1 MSLNDASMSRR
12 RAVIVLVAAGLVIG
26 LGAGAPSAGGPAP
39 FFGERLFGGGRPEP
53 SLDFTYRGWTVRA
66 AAAARIQR
74 ADKTIRAIK
83 AQIDIVEQ
91 VGLKPEMLNTLRALP
106 IEADASA
113 GREVGRYSADRRVL
127 LRVKRLDA
135 KRPALLHALLLA
147 YIDRRMP
154 SGFANPEIG
163 RFRQQIIARRVWP
176 KTAIMLQNNGE
187 FFAVTASAYLY
198 GEITREPYT
207 RADLKK
213 TQPEYFRWLAKLFD
227 DGRPRA

>member
-1 MSLNDASMSRR
+1 MNRR
-12 RAVIVLVAAGLVIG
+12 LAFVALVAAGLCLGDLG
-26 LGAGAPSAGGPAP
+26 LGGLASASPAGLFGAP
-39 FFGERLFGGGRPEP
+39 LFGPRRPPP

-66 AAAARIQR
+66 DAAAHAQPPR
-74 ADKTIRAIK
+74 KTVAAIE

-91 VGLKPEMLNTLRALP
+91 LHLRPELVAAWRALP
-106 IEADASA
+106 IQADVSS
-113 GREVGRYSADRRVL
+113 GREVGRYSADRRIL

-147 YIDRRMP
+147 YQDQHLP
-154 SGFANPEIG
+154 GGFANPDIA
-163 RFRQQIIARRVWP
+163 RFRQQIAARHVWP

-213 TQPEYFRWLAKLFD
+213 TQPDYYRWLANLFD
-227 DGRPRA
+227 AGRPRG